1 MAEENSSTP
10 VSDLDNVD
18 SSSFLPKGL
27 PPLEMDPELSSYL
40 VEQGVIE
47 APTEPSVKPGSGQS
61 MRDSLFDFQTADLG
75 IATDP
80 FKMGKEVHA
89 DFRNP
94 HNQNQF
100 YERYASHSEFEN
112 LGFNPFRDNEAL
124 YNENSNMFEELGRS
138 FGQWTGLVGLGFKD
152 AAGFGDLTDRDNAA
166 EMERAMAVGSSSKG
180 GFTGFTNNLFLN
192 SGYTVGIMGELALE
206 EVGMLGVEAALGIGT
221 VATGGAAAPALAAN
235 TGLMASRAA
244 RAFGKIKTALG
255 ASYSLSK
262 QLGNLKDIN
271 KARSMWSKGLGKAGK
286 IINPFENTVDL
297 YRNKSKLDHL
307 NKWQKTY
314 KGFAEMYKDVR
325 NFRLAW
331 GEGALEGGMIQNQM
345 ERELLADFRA
355 ENGRGPNEE
364 EGQEIIDTARRAG
377 VTTSVINMPVI
388 MLSNKLVFDGLL
400 GRGRFKNL
408 YADVIETG
416 HAGKIIFKP
425 GVKGAKAYNKM
436 ATGLQGRWDYIKS
449 PRMWAAG
456 AAKYGKAN
464 IAEGLQEVFQ
474 ETITGASEDYY
485 GAMYRGDANRGGYMS
500 SIVGNLVKQVG
511 PQGLET
517 FMSGF
522 LMGGMVGPVSTGV
535 GNITQAIGGNSA
547 GFADSRAG
555 KIGTAIGNQFTK
567 MSKGQEAYQKKVD
580 EQTDQ
585 ATKRNTKLEKDIET
599 LNEFYEDPT
608 KYFSPE
614 LENLVSQKAYKEA
627 MDEAEKRGD
636 KRMFHDMADS
646 AETKHVMTAL
656 KYGRL
661 DGHITRMEE
670 MKQFSAEEFKTLNTE
685 LSQEDFNFKIDAS
698 IDRAKKIQSTWDYA
712 SKKFP
717 NPFTPYK
724 YRPGTDK
731 FKEEAMK
738 QVVWNNAIEEMV
750 FQQESFNRA
759 LERQQSIYQN
769 IHETAGLK
777 KMSTSDIN
785 VLFDEQ
791 SVLSEIGLLKMELEG
806 NENTVGLKQSEALTP
821 DMKQMIAKKD
831 AKLKAL
837 EAYDKALKE
846 FKSSKTEEVDEP
858 TVNALHKAYKEY
870 MSVMAEQSGE
880 HLNVDKLDASF
891 EALADSHLLTARA
904 GDLNRAVN
912 ILSDPKNFLSMVDRK
927 NARIKVLYD
936 NREVEIRKSLEEFRK
951 LAEKNEMLNRLYDE
965 GMFFDPKDLALLE
978 SEGKMPVNFYY
989 ADTTDGHKQGEV
1001 LRTSA
1006 DYAKA
1011 IGIVTKAMKAQGI
1024 DVEDIIIM
1032 EQDANAYT
1040 SQSRRKSAGDARTY
1054 VDLAQEFGFDPEKDS
1069 SEVPLV
1075 DVLEAI
1081 IANEHGY
1088 NTEHEIALAQQLLKK
1103 ADSKETVTFSRKEKT
1118 PGAYTSAG
1126 AVVDPRYSSDEYHQG
1141 RTGHPIEHVI
1151 LHTEIKRRVF
1161 EATKGDADFKKNMT
1175 RLWTEARTAY
1185 AELSPEAQAAMDGVT
1200 LDLFQN
1206 LDSFMAAAMSNPT
1219 FQEFLAT
1226 VHTKV
1231 ETTKSVWQKFVDA
1244 IMAHLKGATL
1254 GHNGTVLNAALD
1266 LITAKIEGIG
1276 VAPTKT
1282 ATEAETTTA
1291 PTKTTAETKG
1301 IVANTMPPSQ
1311 MKKDHPDLWQTL
1323 VDLYK
1328 EQNID
1333 LISQPGSIG
1342 DEALLPGFESMS
1354 DEEIGKSPQF
1364 AAYIKGPWPKAS
1376 AAIYSYNKS
1385 LVKPTVEVPLG
1396 STEDVSNE
1404 EIDEFKKSKF
1414 VSRARIVKM
1423 AEKQEKGTPHT
1434 LREKMLLKND
1444 IVRAGV
1450 EHYLDTKA
1458 KKPPTIVTGEMK
1470 EQLRELG
1477 FSENQIKTLHARPEE
1492 AWRLINEGITNDELN
1507 ATAQSAAA
1515 TPSTLNKSGE
1525 LFHAEMGAILE
1536 GIYDYQTLEQAEQE
1550 LVHITETRSDEMTNA
1565 GLTEEDFEGWIGKAL
1580 QRIAFN
1586 FTFEDI
1592 QVGEVLIM
1600 GGAYKV
1606 QYRVEQKSGSE
1617 LYVEPV
1623 AGGKG
1628 TWIKKNEIHDKIEYR
1643 YNIAM
1648 NDPRVKFDESEPV
1661 TEEEKVFAEE
1671 TMEATVEI
1679 NSAEAIKEDLE
1690 QAGTMTAAERMAKLK
1705 NNKKC

>member
-10 VSDLDNVD
+10 VSDLDNV
-18 SSSFLPKGL
+18 SSDSFLPKGL
-27 PPLEMDPELSSYL
+27 PPLEMDPELSDYL
-40 VEQGVIE
+40 VEQGVID
-47 APTEPSVKPGSGQS
+47 APVAGPKPGSSQS
-61 MRDSLFDFQTADLG
+61 MRDSLFDFQTTDLG
-75 IATDP
+75 VATDP
-80 FKMGKEVHA
+80 FKMGKEIHA

-112 LGFNPFRDNEAL
+112 LGFSPFRDNESL
-124 YNENSNMFEELGRS
+124 YNENSNMFEELGRAY
-138 FGQWTGLVGLGFKD
+138 GQWTVTTGLGFKD
-152 AAGFGDLTDRDNAA
+152 AMGFGDLTDRENAA
-166 EMERAMAVGSSSKG
+166 EMARAMAIGSSSKG
-180 GFTGFTNNLFLN
+180 GFTGFTTNLYLN
-192 SGYTVGIMGELALE
+192 SGYTVGIMAELAIE
-206 EVGMLGVEAALGIGT
+206 EIGMLAAEAALGIGT
-221 VATGGAAAPALAAN
+221 VGSLGIASGATLPAMAATGAAM
-235 TGLMASRAA
+235 GYRAT
-244 RAFGKIKTALG
+244 RAFGKIKRALT

-262 QLGNLKDIN
+262 QLHNLKDIN
-271 KARSMWSKGLGKAGK
+271 KARSLWSKGLGKAGK
-286 IINPFENTVDL
+286 IINPFENTTDFL
-297 YRNKSKLDHL
+297 RNKDKLDHL
-307 NKWQKTY
+307 QKWQRTY

-325 NFRLAW
+325 NVRLAW

-355 ENGRGPNEE
+355 EHGRGPNEE
-364 EGQEIIDTARRAG
+364 EGQEIIDTAKKAG
-377 VTTSVINMPVI
+377 VTTSMVNAPVI

-408 YADVIETG
+408 YADVIDTG
-416 HAGKIIFKP
+416 QAGKIVFKP

-436 ATGLQGRWDYIKS
+436 ATGLRGRWDYIKS

-456 AAKYGKAN
+456 AVKYGKAN
-464 IAEGLQEVFQ
+464 VAEGLQEVFQ

-485 GAMYRGDANRGGYMS
+485 TAMYKGDANRGGYMS
-500 SIVGNLVKQVG
+500 SIVGNLSKQVG

-522 LMGGMVGPVSTGV
+522 LMGGMVSPISTGV
-535 GNITQAIGGNSA
+535 GNITQAIGGNTA
-547 GFADSRAG
+547 GFADSRAA
-555 KIGTAIGNQFTK
+555 KIGTAISNQYTK
-567 MSKGQEAYQKKVD
+567 AFKGQEAYETKVK
-580 EQTDQ
+580 EQADQ
-585 ATKRNTKLEKDIET
+585 RTERNTKLEKDIET

-614 LENLVSQKAYKEA
+614 LENLMSQKAYKEA

-636 KRMFHDMADS
+636 KRMFHDLADS

-661 DGHITRMEE
+661 DGHITRMQE
-670 MKQFSAEEFKTLNTE
+670 MKQFSAEEFKTLNTK
-685 LSQEDFNFKIDAS
+685 LSQEDFNLKVDAS

-717 NPFTPYK
+717 NPFNPHK
-724 YRPGTDK
+724 YRPNTDK

-738 QVVWNNAIEEMV
+738 KIVWDNAIEEMV

-769 IHETAGLK
+769 IHKTAGLK
-777 KMSTSDIN
+777 KMSTNDVNI
-785 VLFDEQ
+785 LFDEQ
-791 SVLSEIGLLKMELEG
+791 SVLSEMELLKMELDGSEG
-806 NENTVGLKQSEALTP
+806 AVGLRQSEALTP
-821 DMKQMIAKKD
+821 EMKQMVAKKD

-837 EAYDKALKE
+837 EAYDKALKD
-846 FKSSKTEEVDEP
+846 FNGSKTEEVDEA
-858 TVNALHKAYKEY
+858 TVKALHKAYTNY
-870 MSVMAEQSGE
+870 MSVMAKQSGE

-904 GDLNRAVN
+904 GGLNRAVN

-927 NARIKVLYD
+927 NARIKVLHD
-936 NREVEIRKSLEEFRK
+936 NREIEIRRSLEEFRK
-951 LAEKNEMLNRLYDE
+951 LAEQNEMLNRLYDE

-989 ADTTDGHKQGEV
+989 ADTTDGHKMGEV
-1001 LRTSA
+1001 LKTSA

-1011 IGIVTKAMKAQGI
+1011 IGIVTKGMKAKGI

-1032 EQDANAYT
+1032 EEDANAYSPT
-1040 SQSRRKSAGDARTY
+1040 SRRKSPGDTRTY
-1054 VDLAQEFGFDPEKDS
+1054 QDFVKQFGFHPENES
-1069 SEVPLV
+1069 SEVPLA
-1075 DVLEAI
+1075 DVMQAI
-1081 IANEHGY
+1081 IDSKYA
-1088 NTEHEIALAQQLLKK
+1088 TEHEIALAEQLLKK
-1103 ADSKETVTFSRKEKT
+1103 ADPKETIKFSRKEKV
-1118 PGAYTSAG
+1118 PGAYTSTG
-1126 AVVDPRYSSDEYHQG
+1126 AVVDPRYSADEYHQG
-1141 RTGHPIEHVI
+1141 RTGHPIEHII
-1151 LHTEIKRRVF
+1151 LHTEIQRRVF
-1161 EATKGDADFKKNMT
+1161 EATKGDNDFKKNMAQ
-1175 RLWTEARTAY
+1175 LWAEARQGY
-1185 AELSPEAQAAMDGVT
+1185 VNLSPEAQAAMEGVAA
-1200 LDLFQN
+1200 DAFKN
-1206 LDSFMAAAMSNPT
+1206 LDSFMAAAMTNPT
-1219 FQEFLAT
+1219 FQEFLGT
-1226 VHTKV
+1226 VQTKV
-1231 ETTKSVWQKFVDA
+1231 QTTKSVWQRFVDA

-1282 ATEAETTTA
+1282 EAGTTTTT
-1291 PTKTTAETKG
+1291 PTRTTAETKG
-1301 IVANTMPPSQ
+1301 AVTNMMPPSQ
-1311 MKKDHPDLWQTL
+1311 IKTDHPDLWQTL
-1323 VDLYK
+1323 IDLYK
-1328 EQNID
+1328 EQNMD
-1333 LISQPGSIG
+1333 LISQPGSVG

-1354 DEEIGKSPQF
+1354 DDQIGDSPQF
-1364 AAYIKGPWPKAS
+1364 AAYLKGPWPKVP

-1385 LVKPTVEVPLG
+1385 LAKPAVEVPLG

-1404 EIDEFKKSKF
+1404 ELDEFKKSKF

-1423 AEKQEKGTPHT
+1423 ANKQEKGGKMT
-1434 LREKMLLKND
+1434 LREKMLLKDNV
-1444 IVRAGV
+1444 VRAGV
-1450 EHYLDTKA
+1450 EQYLDTKA
-1458 KKPPTIVTGEMK
+1458 QKAPTIVTGQMK
-1470 EQLRELG
+1470 EQLRALG

-1515 TPSTLNKSGE
+1515 APSTLNKSGE

-1536 GIYDYQTLEQAEQE
+1536 GIHDYQSLELAEQE
-1550 LVHITETRSDEMTNA
+1550 LVHITETRGDEMDNA

-1600 GGAYKV
+1600 SGAYENH
-1606 QYRVEQKSGSE
+1606 YRVEQKSGSE

-1628 TWIKKNEIHDKIEYR
+1628 VWIKKNEIQDKIKYR

-1679 NSAEAIKEDLE
+1679 NSAEAIQEDLE